1 MNIPKIIEA
10 IGDID
15 DKFLKEAEL
24 PEIKRFRFKPTLLA
38 AIIAI
43 IALSTSVSALNYTDY
58 TIVQDKT
65 AKSSESSTNRRNTDN
80 AAEVLP
86 LSTSK
91 KAVKEEKPVAVDYV
105 SYTSATQN
113 MKYALDRHST
123 FGYESPYDEEK
134 THEGFADLTR
144 TLNST
149 GDYDFFYREYGEAIL
164 NPEEF
169 PWLESLDGY
178 VNELTPEGEFM
189 TGDFR
194 VTSVM
199 CDDHFFFATVQY
211 ALPKSVKKAL
221 EDLPEGAEL
230 DFKQCRVEPSAPYM
244 WSSPIFLDGDV
255 MTFIVCAKCCY
266 SFTGDE
272 ATIDLRNFG
281 YLDPDNN
288 YRFTSL
294 YSMGKTVT
302 VPLKGIKMPE
312 SRISNTVV
320 YPTELG
326 DVSMTAQLSPFGIIL
341 KMTSTNNEA
350 THSLSTDKYFGYNN
364 LRIHLD
370 DGRIYGSGKTYFG
383 LYYLIDGISG
393 YPENYEDDD
402 PTNDIQCMCL
412 PFVKPV
418 DIDKIEKLSIDGY
431 ELVFED

>member
-10 IGDID
+10 FGDID

-24 PEIKRFRFKPTLLA
+24 PERKRFRFKPTLLA

-43 IALSTSVSALNYTDY
+43 IALSTGAAAVSYTDY
-58 TIVQDKT
+58 AAVYKKAALIL
-65 AKSSESSTNRRNTDN
+65 ESCFSPQRV
-80 AAEVLP
+80 AEAVP
-86 LSTSK
+86 LSAK
-91 KAVKEEKPVAVDYV
+91 KKEKEIPAAVDYI

-144 TLNST
+144 TLNGT

-230 DFKQCRVEPSAPYM
+230 DFKQCRVEPSAPCM

-272 ATIDLRNFG
+272 ATINLRNFG

-294 YSMGKTVT
+294 YSMDKTVT

-312 SRISNTVV
+312 SRISKPVIC
-320 YPTELG
+320 PTELG
-326 DVSMTAQLSPFGIIL
+326 DVTMTAQLSPFGIIL
-341 KMTSTNNEA
+341 KMTSDDPETTSA
-350 THSLSTDKYFGYNN
+350 FCSSKYFGNN
-364 LRIHLD
+364 LRIHLK
-370 DGRIYGSGKTYFG
+370 DGRIYGSGKSYFG
-383 LYYLIDGISG
+383 TYYLLDGKSG
-393 YPENYEDDD
+393 FSENCEDDD
-402 PTNDIQCMCL
+402 PTNDVHCLCL

-418 DIDKIEKLSIDGY
+418 DIDKIEKLSLDGY